1 MTVVAIAGASGSGK
15 STLAGDLAAAL
26 ADLRP
31 VVLAQDGYFRDFT
44 GLEAERT
51 ANHPDAVDW
60 PAFHAALDELA
71 VGRVVCWPAPGTR
84 PAARGEPPRTLGP
97 AGLVL
102 VEGLFALWDERCRTL
117 AGLRL
122 YTEVAEDERVLRR
135 LHRDLTER
143 GSTFQRAVAWYRH
156 DVQPNYPTYTAATR
170 RHADLVVP
178 TERRSPAALGAL
190 AAAIRELDRVASDN
204 VDTGGIEWQR

>member
-1 MTVVAIAGASGSGK
+1 VTVVAIAGASGSGK
-15 STLAGDLAAAL
+15 STLARELAAAL

-31 VVLAQDGYFRDFT
+31 VVLAQDGYFRDF
-44 GLEAERT
+44 GGREAERT

-71 VGRVVCWPAPGTR
+71 AGR
-84 PAARGEPPRTLGP
+84 
-97 AGLVL
+97 VL
-102 VEGLFALWDERCRTL
+102 VEGLFALWDERCRTM

-143 GSTFQRAVAWYRH
+143 GSTIERAVAWYRH

-170 RHADLVVP
+170 GHADLVVP

-190 AAAIRELDRVASDN
+190 AAAIRALDRAASDN
-204 VDTGGIEWQR
+204 VDTGGI